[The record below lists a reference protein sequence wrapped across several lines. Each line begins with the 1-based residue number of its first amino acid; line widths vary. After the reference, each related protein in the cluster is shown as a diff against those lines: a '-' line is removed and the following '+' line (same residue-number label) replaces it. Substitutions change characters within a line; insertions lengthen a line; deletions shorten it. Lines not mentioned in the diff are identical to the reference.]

1 VICLD
6 AREKRGSDAA
16 ENGCSTCTVE
26 ETGGQEKPELLLP
39 NELSN
44 IKRVVAVMSGKGG
57 VGKSS
62 VTALLAT
69 AFTQDGYQVG
79 ILDADLTGP
88 SIPKMFG
95 LRGRPEATEFAL
107 FPLRTSYFG
116 VRVMSMN
123 LLLEKEDEPVIW
135 RGPVISSA
143 IRQFWTD
150 VAWGELDY
158 LFVDLPP
165 GTGDAPLT
173 VMQSLPLDGIVIV
186 SSPQELAVMVVRK
199 AIRMA
204 EIMRVPIL
212 GLIENMAYVV
222 CPKCSEKV
230 FAFGEPQGKKVAEET
245 GTELL
250 ATLALDPKLARLVDE
265 GKIEEYDHSGLEH
278 LPGLFD
284 RKLGRSGLDQ

>member
-1 VICLD
+1 LD
-6 AREKRGSDAA
+6 EKEKKECAA
-16 ENGCSTCTVE
+16 AGDGCSTCVAGE
-26 ETGGQEKPELLLP
+26 AGETREKPEVLLP

-44 IKRVVAVMSGKGG
+44 VKRVVAVMSGKGG

-62 VTALLAT
+62 VTALLAAT
-69 AFTQDGYQVG
+69 FTRDGYQVG

-95 LRGRPEATEFAL
+95 LRGRPEGTEYAI
-107 FPLRTSYFG
+107 FPLRTSYLG
-116 VRVMSMN
+116 IRVMSMN

-135 RGPVISSA
+135 RGPIISSA
-143 IRQFWTD
+143 IQQFWTD

-173 VMQSLPLDGIVIV
+173 VLQSLPLNGLVVV
-186 SSPQELAVMVVRK
+186 SSPQELAIMVVRK

-204 EIMRVPIL
+204 ELMKVPVL

-222 CPKCSEKV
+222 CPKCTEKIHV
-230 FAFGEPQGKKVAEET
+230 FGEPQGEKVAAET
-245 GTELL
+245 GLELL
-250 ATLALDPKLARLVDE
+250 ATLPLDPKLAKLVDM
-265 GKIEEYDHSGLEH
+265 GKIEDYDHTGLEH
-278 LPGLFD
+278 LPKLFD
-284 RKLGRSGLDQ
+284 GKLGQKGLLEQ

>member
-1 VICLD
+1 MN
-6 AREKRGSDAA
+6 EKEKKECAA
-16 ENGCSTCTVE
+16 AGDGCSTCVAG
-26 ETGGQEKPELLLP
+26 ETREKPEVLLP

-44 IKRVVAVMSGKGG
+44 VKRVVAVMSGKGG

-62 VTALLAT
+62 VTALLAAT
-69 AFTQDGYQVG
+69 FTRDGYQVG

-95 LRGRPEATEFAL
+95 LRGRPEGTEYAI
-107 FPLRTSYFG
+107 FPLRTSYLG
-116 VRVMSMN
+116 IRVMSMN

-135 RGPVISSA
+135 RGPIVSSA
-143 IRQFWTD
+143 IQQFWTD

-173 VMQSLPLDGIVIV
+173 VLQSLPLNGLVVV
-186 SSPQELAVMVVRK
+186 SSPQELAIMVVRK

-204 EIMRVPIL
+204 ELMKVPVL

-222 CPKCSEKV
+222 CPKCTEKICV
-230 FAFGEPQGKKVAEET
+230 FGEPQGEKVAAET
-245 GTELL
+245 GLELL
-250 ATLALDPKLARLVDE
+250 ATLPLDPKLAKLVDM
-265 GKIEEYDHSGLEH
+265 GKIEDYDHTGLEH
-278 LPGLFD
+278 LPKLFD
-284 RKLGRSGLDQ
+284 RKLGQKGLLEQ